1 MLESSLFN
9 GILTLSVPKKE
20 VQQIENQK
28 CIPIEG

>member
-1 MLESSLFN
+1 MLEPSLFN

-28 CIPIEG
+28 YIPIEG

>member
-1 MLESSLFN
+1 MIETSIFN
-9 GILTLSVPKKE
+9 GIVTLSVPKKE